1 MKQCAVAIFVLL
13 WLAPT
18 MGFAQSKADAGQ
30 HDVPWTTNAS
40 TYANTALEPV
50 AATLQFVYCRGMD
63 VDWRKLATTEVFEA
77 TLPPGHDVTHHQALS
92 RYAVDFG
99 ASVVAADAG
108 ADDRP
113 LCIASDT
120 RAEADKS
127 RRDYRNAFLFA
138 RIKTIDM
145 AWTPGQTPL
154 VVPAAAAL
162 ATPVAATVATMGVVV
177 EDGASGDWHRISDS
191 QRIEDFD
198 DYLVAYPQGRHAAI
212 ARLEAKRLRQ
222 EVVPPRVAANE
233 PVIAMET
240 KNDAAKHLPQEVA
253 LPPVIPSEPVV
264 AMAIK
269 NAGAQRQPQEA
280 ASPRVTLSEPVVA
293 MAIKND
299 AAKHLSQEVAPL
311 RVTPSEPGVALS
323 AKDDAA
329 ALAQPGDAALAKR
342 IATEPF
348 FQVPVGSGA
357 IATRSGMH
365 IVNETVPV
373 ASRITAR
380 RVAGGNLC
388 QLDYNSDAGAGAT
401 FKTKAAGVTWAGLIP
416 LQLASQINSPY
427 ALISGT
433 NRTLTIDTAEGQPFP
448 LVEGHTFAYSYTQSN
463 VDDAIGTT
471 TMTLAQDCKVG
482 ATGPASAT
490 IPGMAGAQTEVHC
503 RMRFG
508 NAAIP
513 PQDSVMHW
521 YSAVGCFV
529 QDPAR

>member
-177 EDGASGDWHRISDS
+177 EDGEPGDWHRISDS

-269 NAGAQRQPQEA
+269 N
-280 ASPRVTLSEPVVA
+280 
-293 MAIKND
+293 D
-299 AAKHLSQEVAPL
+299 AAKHLPQEVAPL

-357 IATRSGMH
+357 IATRTGMH